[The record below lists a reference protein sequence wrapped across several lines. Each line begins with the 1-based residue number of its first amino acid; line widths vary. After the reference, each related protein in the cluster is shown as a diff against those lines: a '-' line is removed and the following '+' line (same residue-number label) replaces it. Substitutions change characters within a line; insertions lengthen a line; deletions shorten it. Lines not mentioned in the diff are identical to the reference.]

1 MSFWKKI
8 SPRAAVTDFLAQWRR
23 PTEHRW
29 LALGLSVVITGGIM
43 LAFLPEGGI
52 AEPARPE
59 ITYIS
64 TFAPDRTEE
73 EIVASNVENQ
83 KRKDELAALLE
94 QRAELRK
101 ELYRELGRATG
112 LDVDA
117 MEAKI
122 EEDRAAELAAQQA
135 AQEESAE

>member
-8 SPRAAVTDFLAQWRR
+8 SPRAAVTDFVGQWRR

-29 LALGLSVVITGGIM
+29 LALGLSVLITGLIM
-43 LAFLPEGGI
+43 LAFLPEGGV
-52 AEPARPE
+52 AEPRHPE

-64 TFAPDRTEE
+64 TFAPDRTQE
-73 EIVASNVENQ
+73 EIIASNIENQ
-83 KRKDELAALLE
+83 KRKEEREALFE

-101 ELYRELGRATG
+101 DLYRQLGRATG

-122 EEDRAAELAAQQA
+122 EKDRAAELAEQQA
-135 AQEESAE
+135 VKGESAE